1 MRRKIQI
8 MTGVGG
14 VCLLLFSFGIYGFYK
29 ATGFLAGPDIV
40 MEYPKS
46 GQTVLQSY
54 NTAKGKAVNISSLR
68 VNGRQIF
75 TDEEGNFE
83 TSLLLAEGYN
93 IIEVKANDKFNR
105 EIRKLIEV
113 VYK

>member
-1 MRRKIQI
+1 

-14 VCLLLFSFGIYGFYK
+14 ICFLLLVFGIYGFYK
-29 ATGFLAGPDIV
+29 AKGFLAGPDIV
-40 MEYPKS
+40 IEYPEN
-46 GQTVLQSY
+46 GQLVSQSY
-54 NTAKGKAVNISSLR
+54 NTIKGRVVNISNLR

-83 TSLLLAEGYN
+83 TGLLLAKGYN

-105 EIRKLIEV
+105 EVKKLLEI

>member
-8 MTGVGG
+8 ITGMGSI
-14 VCLLLFSFGIYGFYK
+14 CFLLLVFGIYGFYK
-29 ATGFLAGPDIV
+29 AKGFLAGPGIAI
-40 MEYPKS
+40 EYPKN
-46 GQTVLQSY
+46 GQLVPQSH
-54 NTAKGKAVNISSLR
+54 NTIKGRAVNISNLR

-75 TDEEGNFE
+75 TDEGGNFE
-83 TSLLLAEGYN
+83 VGLLLAKGYN

-105 EIRKLIEV
+105 EVKKIIEV